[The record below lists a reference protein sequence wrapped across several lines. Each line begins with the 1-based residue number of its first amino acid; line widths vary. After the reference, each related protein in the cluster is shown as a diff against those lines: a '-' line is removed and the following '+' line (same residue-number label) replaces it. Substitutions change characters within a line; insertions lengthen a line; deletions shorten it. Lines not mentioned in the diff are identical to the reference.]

1 MHASHGTVTEGDI
14 YRIGMVRL
22 AFASRL
28 LRVCFTFASR
38 LSLASPLP
46 PCGRCTCAVLTLFAV
61 VNRSQEEPPDVKD
74 LVDACIGPAGDV
86 PIEATG
92 RALQGFQWPANIE
105 RSSIFAWR
113 RLLNRL
119 DEYLKFVTEWHIVK
133 LLDAGKGAK
142 EEEDDDEYED
152 VEEEL
157 PVNDDE
163 VVAALDCSLE
173 ILRHV
178 AGKEHYEGLPQLCDL
193 LASSNPV
200 IVNKT
205 LRVLLCVYERNVTGI
220 QPVPPDL
227 SSRLQAIAVPQCGPS
242 LLNVGKRDVSVAKEK
257 DGAHLK
263 FSIDPNPVEHVDERT
278 DEEKQVG
285 STDPVVVKYHSRSEL
300 PENDFKALKSIMD
313 THGPVR
319 GRRQRFRL
327 LRSIRAS
334 GVYDFSEEQ
343 LELEACNRL
352 LAAATLV
359 PVGVLGEVYGRVQ
372 ETFRKLG
379 ADELLREIFSP
390 DTGFSDQVIICGLQ
404 AFTAKFAGL
413 ERSSLRVDG
422 LDRLLQDGK
431 YSPLGVF
438 LETRCSRSRVNSEL
452 GVRLAEEAIS
462 LVNALCSMNY
472 LCDGLLEAEVL
483 ECIVPF
489 VSDPDPSVRGICE
502 RSLSTLE
509 LLFTNSTSGMSRLIA
524 CNGFDVVQD
533 RLRSEV
539 TAARSVAVLGYQD
552 MYLIK
557 KLLKA
562 LTRMIMTSDA
572 SGIDEK
578 KVEVLYWAIKE
589 IFVAQ
594 ERFGSGVFD
603 AATSCFREV
612 LHFDPLQYKTMS
624 SLELDVSYVEAVSNM
639 KGRDGWVSLNIVPT
653 LSAICLSE
661 AGRELVKSR
670 SALHFVAETFMD
682 VQALCSLPPSHA
694 MGRSLEEMTR
704 HHESMLGDVV
714 EMLVSTVDIVRK
726 IAHTG
731 EIKVEVSGPIVKNL
745 PNFISIAISRLTELL
760 IPVCEANKA
769 AAKAFLEQGGLQMF
783 IDLAQPNLCVD
794 CFSCTQAGHSV
805 VSLLRS
811 LILLEEQR
819 EYALEVTLSSL
830 RASLDNVNRIFL
842 ELEKDNDY
850 SDDFCLSTWKQKPF
864 RQKFEELI
872 PALSKST
879 ILMSGFAFRRAGA
892 AEHKGHA
899 VFIDASLCVLP
910 ELERC
915 IGRVM
920 RLLAVSDAW
929 RIEKDISEVHPVRW
943 EIDAEKDRQDEIELR
958 RDVLNLFFRSTCTFY
973 NNMGRLGDNA
983 ELVWSEQNGW
993 PASHHKEAQE
1003 VIGLLSANAAIGALA
1018 DLARREKG
1026 GPELER
1032 HTIRA
1037 CRLVTAVLFDQRKK
1051 ALFSCPVNAFA
1062 RYGGLDMLLKL
1073 TSRAGSN
1080 CLEVSRA
1087 DVGVFTP
1094 TLKDIKEQERCL
1106 EITGIGRTP
1115 LEKDLER
1122 PEWERRTVVISAQH
1136 ALLSILGILEII
1148 TARGAYK
1155 DSESGI
1161 SPRLY
1166 EPPYWADEAAD
1177 SLQRDLVH
1185 SICRHSGACLLGI
1198 GFGRAWSTAPLPLAK
1213 YFKCLSNC
1221 YKEGPDYLARYS
1233 AMDTAPLDEQQLEE
1247 RLAKDKERPTFSL
1260 SPNVGMD
1267 LKGVVKKFHDI
1278 KASIILDAYCRSGM
1292 VDRLEARQSNRA
1304 TATQPAGESRSLL
1317 IWDDKTMGIK
1327 SFSVDSFRVLTPIDQ
1342 PKSNPKPAK
1351 VMVERS
1357 MALAHVLISVDCLD
1371 SRSRAMPSTPPRSL
1385 VVDKE
1390 ILIDPAVPFSRA
1402 TMKSS
1407 LEELL
1412 GLVSA
1417 LPWSVQDIADTLVE
1431 CYGKDEG
1438 LCVSLASK
1446 VQSQISQS
1454 VERVDGMSASELEGW
1469 AKQGRDDI
1477 LSPVMHLLGA
1487 LLNVS
1492 SIYRRHHS
1500 EGVLAHVLGL
1510 LDRWRQ
1516 GCIAVKKLKA
1526 GNTLRVPRWV
1536 DAALLILAI
1545 VFEEKFKPDKHAL
1558 SADSIPTGAV
1568 PPMETFQAKVRGMLR
1583 PVQEDGEVA
1592 QFLSASSHAIDCLKM
1607 SLKYAEHGWS
1617 PLSED
1622 EIGSPGRFYDPCPR
1636 SSVAATLELLTT
1648 TSKVRKAAD
1657 AILTSRGHNLILSL
1671 SEPLHTAESDKMVA
1685 QILRQLVEDNEALQA
1700 YMEAT
1705 IRSGMQKKRR
1715 GLHLSDGARGYK
1727 TFSVKQFVASFLHLA
1742 CRNSAVFLEAV
1753 LQTCKFSIEGSS
1765 VRVDCLP
1772 DGDPSDARGT
1782 SDRGAPDAT
1791 SPATMKPPGPNTS
1804 EGASPA
1810 HAEPPVVQ
1818 PEATSS
1824 VPKGGKKV
1832 HKSSPKK
1839 ANRKS
1844 ISPAATVMDA
1854 IVGRLFQASTSAFVQ
1869 KMAESC
1875 KKHSVNEA
1883 AAQDPKMM
1891 AEVFCICQQALCINI
1906 LSTLV
1911 ASFSTC
1917 VTAFLRRDSDPLPDW
1932 LARHPGKS
1940 PAKGSLHT
1948 PQVKNVGEQETRA
1961 RPGQR
1966 RPPKA
1971 REQKPHSAP
1980 KASQTGPAS
1989 GTKSKS
1995 SVADACFL
2003 IHAIVRNQ
2011 ISYHGSPHHVPMRQ
2025 ALSKDACSLLI
2036 TLSQR
2041 SKEGQMRVCR
2051 ELGCI
2056 LRAYAYY
2063 PALSISTSEADP
2075 SLQEIALRSL
2085 EKRESRS
2092 ISADLEGSLV
2102 LLATMLSVGIPGQFL
2117 SQDVSHQKEL
2127 IESLLCTGFVEVLV
2141 DVISCMDLSD
2151 AANDRTKVCLSAII
2165 RSLEKLTS
2173 VRATDKPHDDQIADG
2188 DLQNFEELIAH
2199 LNDRGWH
2206 LAGED
2211 SGEGSGESDLESNE
2225 DGMEMEFNTGSDLSD
2240 GPSYFSDHPSYLS
2253 DTSYSSLSDHVD
2265 EFDMGIEH
2273 SGGDSSGTDDMN
2285 ESEEYSSDPFTSSS
2299 GHISGSMGD
2308 DSDEDMMDHDTGTDS
2323 LHDDD
2328 DDDDDDDVVI
2338 GGYEFDYRPNLDDIF
2353 PPEETDLDHAEFH
2366 AHDAP
2371 VNWGNHE
2378 PNDFN
2383 RVHRDLMFD
2392 DNGDSDD
2399 EDGLL
2404 DGNEG
2409 TEMYYSDEDLE
2420 EDIASAPFGDDR
2432 LVGGHALANTPVPP
2446 FWIQEG
2452 NGDQDTQW
2460 RDCDPLFGTAFI
2472 SPRLLSTHIGLFRR
2486 NRETESRLPASP
2498 HNHPLITG
2506 AYGNRDLP
2514 DPRHSSGRM
2523 EDMMGRLRR
2532 SAPPMPIPPFP
2543 SMGPLMVGFRAHPVT
2558 DPRVYGTD
2566 IPDRVVDG
2574 FASAFDESM
2583 GGRAAGGNRRRDRL
2597 GLPGEW
2603 LSVGGERATS
2613 PTFARPRQRQRTDE
2627 DQERLGVE
2635 AQDPGDNVIT
2645 VDRASGPNDHADAL
2659 AVTSDPAPAPEPVN
2673 AAPRAAGA
2681 SADLSQELEPIDP
2694 EFLAALPPD
2703 IQREVIENREREV
2716 RARRIARED
2725 RRRIESIMPFYI
2737 DEERIAL
2744 ASSEDAAEGEGADIG
2759 VDTAE
2764 NGGAIGGSAPSA
2776 FARSSAMHRLPGGEG
2791 PSHPE
2796 ERTET
2801 RSASP
2806 PRAPLPTEGRRN
2818 LPFRQ
2823 IMDVD
2828 DLPRHP
2834 LREEEGILP
2843 AQRDFYRELQ
2853 MLREDGD
2860 AFGSQLTRLFDT
2872 RRMMDAVRHRVLET
2886 RARGNRR
2893 GPRGDPRDLRILH
2906 SFRETSDR
2914 LVDIQSD
2921 RRPLLQENQIPQ
2933 LIKLLRFSRWEGR
2946 LHLNRAIRHL
2956 TESKATGSQVF
2967 EQLFA
2972 LLRCPLSSCESDYD
2986 SLSDTLARL
2995 NHPMPSLLTD
3005 LHGYVVA
3012 THGSCTV
3019 VRALGLEPQDGDLDV
3034 DNGIIATAVVR
3045 RLLEL
3050 LRHCFNL
3057 VKRGVDVILTLDK
3070 VAPLYSV
3077 YQGMMLIESE
3087 PVPATAQNCSI
3098 PALDVLL
3105 SLPLRHGVSKGN
3117 LRGVSLDLVCKFLAH
3132 FEKTEAD
3139 IRDKEQRIR
3148 DKKIRAAKASGEAQF
3163 PSITRLEIEKI
3174 EKERDALV
3182 DKAAPV
3188 RQLFKSINPAIV
3200 RNYVMMLTYP
3210 SLKESETESVR
3221 MILQSLTVM
3230 NIEHWE
3236 TLCDS
3241 AAEFVQ
3247 VLSAEARADLDDL
3260 AAGNVTKKIWKP
3272 DTKGKGVFRCLQAV
3286 AEGVFQLVVDRFD
3299 PSGPSLPEVAQTARK
3314 IAALALSRMLERTK
3328 ESLWEPFNAA
3338 ASAIEEHLKEVET
3351 STKVTLPLP
3360 VQLIRPYV
3368 ESYFLLHDT
3377 LRCSTCSLEV
3387 LSREIS
3393 ELTEEEEAWTNK
3405 REEIA
3410 RAAEEQATTSFTRIQ
3425 SVDFNSLPKS
3435 AENSANTE
3443 KTANHTSCLPSSDS
3457 DFMRFAE
3464 NHRTLVNL
3472 IASHAPTV
3480 LEESMNMLL
3489 KHPKLLD
3496 FENKRI
3502 YFRKRVQGLARQL
3515 SHHARLELNIR
3526 RLHAFEDSFNQLRVV
3541 SKSQLRSPLKVKF
3554 TGEEGIDAGGVSREW
3569 YQVMSREMFNPAISL
3584 FEAVPQGSSTY
3595 QPNPNSIVQTDEARG
3610 ISHLDYFKFVGHV
3623 VGKAL
3628 LDDQVIDAHFT
3639 RSFYKHLLGQ
3649 PLTYKDIEGVDP
3661 EFFKNLTWMLDNS
3674 IDGVFD
3680 LTFSEENDFF
3690 GQKSVIELCPNGAN
3704 IKVTDENKRDY
3715 VDAIARHR
3723 MISAIQPQ
3731 IHAFLEGFWN
3741 VLPRVSLQMFS
3752 DHELELMISGLPDV
3766 DVLDLRAN
3774 CEYHGGYSAT
3784 SQVVLWF
3791 WEILI
3796 AMDREQRALL
3806 LQFVTGTSK
3815 VPVGGFGELQ
3825 AISGRQKFQ
3834 IHKAYGDTDRLPT
3847 AHTCFNQL
3855 DLPPYNTKEQLR
3867 ERLLLAIH
3875 EGKEGFGFA

>member
-1 MHASHGTVTEGDI
+1 
-14 YRIGMVRL
+14 
-22 AFASRL
+22 
-28 LRVCFTFASR
+28 
-38 LSLASPLP
+38 
-46 PCGRCTCAVLTLFAV
+46 
-61 VNRSQEEPPDVKD
+61 VKD

-92 RALQGFQWPANIE
+92 RALQGFRWPASIE

-119 DEYLKFVTEWHIVK
+119 DEYLKYVTESNIVT
-133 LLDAGKGAK
+133 LLDADMTLK
-142 EEEDDDEYED
+142 
-152 VEEEL
+152 EEL

-178 AGKEHYEGLPQLCDL
+178 AGKEHYESLPQLCDL

-205 LRVLLCVYERNVTGI
+205 LLVVLCVYERNVTGI
-220 QPVPPDL
+220 QAVPADL
-227 SSRLQAIAVPQCGPS
+227 SSRLQALAVPQCGPS
-242 LLNVGKRDVSVAKEK
+242 LLDVSKGDVSVAKEK

-285 STDPVVVKYHSRSEL
+285 STEPVVVKYRSRSEL
-300 PENDFKALKSIMD
+300 PKNDFEALRAVID
-313 THGPVR
+313 LHGPVR

-334 GVYDFSEEQ
+334 GVYDFTEGQ

-352 LAAATLV
+352 LAAAALV
-359 PVGVLGEVYGRVQ
+359 PVGVMGEVYGRVQ

-379 ADELLREIFSP
+379 ADELLREIFTA
-390 DTGFSDQVIICGLQ
+390 DTRLSDQVIICGLQ
-404 AFTAKFAGL
+404 AFTAKFAGT
-413 ERSSLRVDG
+413 ERNSYRVDG
-422 LDRLLQDGK
+422 LDKLLQDGK
-431 YSPLGVF
+431 FSPLGLF
-438 LETRCSRSRVNSEL
+438 LEARCSRPRVDSES
-452 GVRLAEEAIS
+452 GARLAQETIS
-462 LVNALCSMNY
+462 MVNALCNMTH
-472 LCDGLLEAEVL
+472 LCDELLEADVL
-483 ECIVPF
+483 ECVVPF
-489 VSDPDPSVRGICE
+489 VSDPNPSVRGICE
-502 RSLSTLE
+502 RSLSTIE
-509 LLFTNSTSGMSRLIA
+509 LLFTNSTSGMNRLIA
-524 CNGFDVVQD
+524 CNGFDAVQE

-539 TAARSVAVLGYQD
+539 TAARSSAAVLGYHD

-557 KLLKA
+557 KLLRA
-562 LTRMIMTSDA
+562 LTRIIMTSDA

-578 KVEVLYWAIKE
+578 KVDVLYWALKE
-589 IFVAQ
+589 IFVSH
-594 ERFGSGVFD
+594 ERFGSGLFD

-612 LHFDPLQYKTMS
+612 LHYDPLQYKTMS
-624 SLELDVSYVEAVSNM
+624 SMKLDVSYVDAISSM
-639 KGRDGWVSLNIVPT
+639 KGRDSSVSLNIVPT

-670 SALHFVAETFMD
+670 SALHFVAETFTD

-726 IAHTG
+726 VAHTG
-731 EIKVEVSGPIVKNL
+731 EIKVELSGSIVKSL
-745 PNFISIAISRLTELL
+745 PSFISIAISRLTELL

-783 IDLAQPNLCVD
+783 IDLAQPGLCVD
-794 CFSCTQAGHSV
+794 CFSCTHAGHSV
-805 VSLLRS
+805 VSFLRS

-819 EYALEVTLSSL
+819 EYALEVTLSNL
-830 RASLDNVNRIFL
+830 RASLDDVNRIFL
-842 ELEKDNDY
+842 EIENDNDY

-864 RQKFEELI
+864 KQKFEELI
-872 PALSKST
+872 VAVSKST
-879 ILMSGFAFRRAGA
+879 ILLSGFAFRRAGA

-899 VFIDASLCVLP
+899 LFIDATLCVLP

-915 IGRVM
+915 IGRVI

-929 RIEKDISEVHPVRW
+929 RIEKDIAEVHAARW
-943 EIDAEKDRQDEIELR
+943 DTEAEKERQDEIELR

-983 ELVWSEQNGW
+983 KLVWSEENGW
-993 PASHHKEAQE
+993 PASHHKDAQE
-1003 VIGLLSANAAIGALA
+1003 VIGLLCANGAIGVLA

-1026 GPELER
+1026 GPEIER

-1051 ALFSCPVNAFA
+1051 ALFSCSVNAFA

-1073 TSRAGSN
+1073 TCSAGSN
-1080 CLEVSRA
+1080 CLGVSCA
-1087 DVGVFTP
+1087 DDNEFTP

-1106 EITGIGRTP
+1106 EITGIGRTA
-1115 LEKDLER
+1115 LEKDLNAL
-1122 PEWERRTVVISAQH
+1122 EWERRSVIISAQH
-1136 ALLSILGILEII
+1136 AFLSILGILEII
-1148 TARGAYK
+1148 TAREAYK
-1155 DSESGI
+1155 QDCESCI
-1161 SPRLY
+1161 SPILY
-1166 EPPYWADEAAD
+1166 EPPYWADTAAD
-1177 SLQRDLVH
+1177 SLQKDLVH
-1185 SICRHSGACLLGI
+1185 SVCRHSGACLLSI
-1198 GFGRAWSTAPLPLAK
+1198 GFGRSWSTSPLPVAK

-1221 YKEGPDYLARYS
+1221 YKEGLEYLVRYS
-1233 AMDTAPLDEQQLEE
+1233 AMDAVPLDEHQLEE
-1247 RLAKDKERPTFSL
+1247 RLAKDKERPNFSQ
-1260 SPNVGMD
+1260 SPNAGLALKEVVNKFQD
-1267 LKGVVKKFHDI
+1267 L
-1278 KASIILDAYCRSGM
+1278 KASIIIDAYCRPGM
-1292 VDRLEARQSNRA
+1292 FDRLEARQRNRA
-1304 TATQPAGESRSLL
+1304 TAVQPADKSRSLL

-1327 SFSVDSFRVLTPIDQ
+1327 SFPLDSFSVLTPIDQ
-1342 PKSNPKPAK
+1342 QKSNLKPAK

-1357 MALAHVLISVDCLD
+1357 TALAHVLISVDCLG
-1371 SRSRAMPSTPPRSL
+1371 SRSSTASSIVPRSL
-1385 VVDKE
+1385 VFDKE
-1390 ILIDPAVPFSRA
+1390 LLIDPAASFSRTA
-1402 TMKSS
+1402 MKSS
-1407 LEELL
+1407 LEDLLEL
-1412 GLVSA
+1412 VRA
-1417 LPWSVQDIADTLVE
+1417 LPWSVHDIADTLVV
-1431 CYGKDEG
+1431 CYGKEET
-1438 LCVSLASK
+1438 LCASLASK
-1446 VQSQISQS
+1446 IQSQISQS
-1454 VERVDGMSASELEGW
+1454 VERVDGMTSSDLEGW
-1469 AKQGRDDI
+1469 AKQGRDDV
-1477 LSPVMHLLGA
+1477 LSPLMHLLVA
-1487 LLNVS
+1487 VLNIS
-1492 SIYRRHHS
+1492 SIYRRQYS
-1500 EGVLAHVLGL
+1500 EGVLTHVVRL
-1510 LDRWRQ
+1510 LDRWRH

-1526 GNTLRVPRWV
+1526 GNTLRVPKWV
-1536 DAALLILAI
+1536 DASLLSLAI
-1545 VFEEKFKPDKHAL
+1545 VCEEKFKPDKHAL
-1558 SADSIPTGAV
+1558 ATDPSTAATM
-1568 PPMETFQAKVRGMLR
+1568 PPMETFMAKVRGMLR
-1583 PVQEDGEVA
+1583 PVEEDVEVTH
-1592 QFLSASSHAIDCLKM
+1592 FLSASSHAIDCLKM

-1617 PLSED
+1617 PPNED
-1622 EIGSPGRFYDPCPR
+1622 ELGSPDRFYDPCPR
-1636 SSVAATLELLTT
+1636 SSVSASLELLST
-1648 TSKVRKAAD
+1648 TSKVRQAAD
-1657 AILTSRGHNLILSL
+1657 AIISSRGHNLILSL
-1671 SEPLHTAESDKMVA
+1671 SEPLHTVESDKMVA
-1685 QILRQLVEDNEALQA
+1685 QILRHLVEDDEALQA
-1700 YMEAT
+1700 SMETT
-1705 IRSGMQKKRR
+1705 IRSGMQRKRR
-1715 GLHLSDGARGYK
+1715 GLQPADGPRAFR
-1727 TFSVKQFVASFLHLA
+1727 TFSVKQFVANFLHLA
-1742 CRNSAVFLEAV
+1742 CRNSAVFLKAV
-1753 LQTCKFSIEGSS
+1753 EKMCGFSTEGSS
-1765 VRVDCLP
+1765 VRVDCVL
-1772 DGDPSDARGT
+1772 DAGPSAAGPT
-1782 SDRGAPDAT
+1782 SDGGVPTAA
-1791 SPATMKPPGPNTS
+1791 SPVTIEPSGPTAS

-1810 HAEPPVVQ
+1810 NAGQPVTQ
-1818 PEATSS
+1818 PEERYPVLKS
-1824 VPKGGKKV
+1824 GQKV
-1832 HKSSPKK
+1832 QKSSPKK
-1839 ANRKS
+1839 GNRKS
-1844 ISPAATVMDA
+1844 LSSAATVIDA
-1854 IVGRLFQASTSAFVQ
+1854 IIGRLLQTSTPAFVQ
-1869 KMAESC
+1869 KMAEAC
-1875 KKHSVNEA
+1875 KKHAVDEA
-1883 AAQDPKMM
+1883 AAQDPKLM
-1891 AEVFCICQQALCINI
+1891 AELYCICQQSLCINI

-1932 LARHPGKS
+1932 LARHSGKT
-1940 PAKGSLHT
+1940 PAKASLHT
-1948 PQVKNVGEQETRA
+1948 PLIKITGEQEAKA
-1961 RPGQR
+1961 RTGQK
-1966 RPPKA
+1966 RPSKA
-1971 REQKPHSAP
+1971 REQKAPHSAP
-1980 KASQTGPAS
+1980 KASQPGPAS
-1989 GTKSKS
+1989 VPKSKS
-1995 SVADACFL
+1995 TVADFCFL
-2003 IHAIVRNQ
+2003 IHTIVRNQ
-2011 ISYHGSPHHVPMRQ
+2011 ISYHGSPRNVPMRQ

-2056 LRAYAYY
+2056 LRSYAYY
-2063 PALSISTSEADP
+2063 PNLSISSSLDDF
-2075 SLQEIALRSL
+2075 SLQGRAVRSL
-2085 EKRESRS
+2085 EKKESRG
-2092 ISADLEGSLV
+2092 ISPDLEGSLV
-2102 LLATMLSVGIPGQFL
+2102 LLATMLSVSIPGQIL
-2117 SQDVSHQKEL
+2117 PQDVSHQKEL
-2127 IESLLCTGFVEVLV
+2127 IESLLGTGFVEVLV
-2141 DVISCMDLSD
+2141 DVISCVDLTD

-2173 VRATDKPHDDQIADG
+2173 VRATEKSHDDQIADG

-2211 SGEGSGESDLESNE
+2211 SGEGNGETDSEMDG
-2225 DGMEMEFNTGSDLSD
+2225 DGMDTEFNSGSDLSD

-2253 DTSYSSLSDHVD
+2253 DTSYSSLSDHGD
-2265 EFDMGIEH
+2265 EFDLGFGH
-2273 SGGDSSGTDDMN
+2273 SSGDGSAGTDDIN
-2285 ESEEYSSDPFTSSS
+2285 ESDGYSSDPFNSSS
-2299 GHISGSMGD
+2299 GHIGSMGD
-2308 DSDEDMMDHDTGTDS
+2308 AGDEDMMDPDDTGTDS

-2328 DDDDDDDVVI
+2328 DDDDDDDDVEVMDRD
-2338 GGYEFDYRPNLDDIF
+2338 YEFDYRPNLDDIF
-2353 PPEETDLDHAEFH
+2353 PPEETEFDHAEF
-2366 AHDAP
+2366 DAP
-2371 VNWGNHE
+2371 DASVHWGNRE

-2392 DNGDSDD
+2392 GHGDSEDD
-2399 EDGLL
+2399 DGFL
-2404 DGNEG
+2404 DGNEEA
-2409 TEMYYSDEDLE
+2409 EMYYSDEEFD
-2420 EDIASAPFGDDR
+2420 EDVASAPFGDDR
-2432 LVGGHALANTPVPP
+2432 LVSGHALANTPVPS
-2446 FWIQEG
+2446 FWMQEG
-2452 NGDQDTQW
+2452 SGEQDTHW
-2460 RDCDPLFGTAFI
+2460 RESDPLFGTAFI

-2486 NRETESRLPASP
+2486 NRDESRASASS
-2498 HNHPLITG
+2498 HNHPLITRSYG
-2506 AYGNRDLP
+2506 ARDLP
-2514 DPRHSSGRM
+2514 DARHPLGRM
-2523 EDMMGRLRR
+2523 DDMMGRLRR
-2532 SAPPMPIPPFP
+2532 SAPPGPIPPFP
-2543 SMGPLMVGFRAHPVT
+2543 GMGPLMVGFRAHPIS
-2558 DPRVYGTD
+2558 DPRVYGTNLS
-2566 IPDRVVDG
+2566 DRIVDG

-2583 GGRAAGGNRRRDRL
+2583 GARRTGGNRRRDRF
-2597 GLPGEW
+2597 GLLTGEW
-2603 LSVGGERATS
+2603 SPVGRERATS
-2613 PTFARPRQRQRTDE
+2613 PTFARPRQRQRIDP
-2627 DQERLGVE
+2627 DRLGEGGRNPV
-2635 AQDPGDNVIT
+2635 DNVIT
-2645 VDRASGPNDHADAL
+2645 VDRASRQI
-2659 AVTSDPAPAPEPVN
+2659 DPAATLATTTEPAPETVTEATN
-2673 AAPRAAGA
+2673 AAPRAGEV
-2681 SADLSQELEPIDP
+2681 SADLGEELEPIDP

-2703 IQREVIENREREV
+2703 LQREVLENREREL
-2716 RARRIARED
+2716 RARRIARDD
-2725 RRRIESIMPFYI
+2725 RRRIESIMPLYMG
-2737 DEERIAL
+2737 EERIPL
-2744 ASSEDAAEGEGADIG
+2744 LSSEDAPVGARAEMYVEPAGS
-2759 VDTAE
+2759 
-2764 NGGAIGGSAPSA
+2764 GGAPSGVA
-2776 FARSSAMHRLPGGEG
+2776 GSSAMPALVTGHAGEG
-2791 PSHPE
+2791 PRHIE
-2796 ERTET
+2796 QRAET
-2801 RSASP
+2801 PSEP
-2806 PRAPLPTEGRRN
+2806 PVRDPLPPAGQHF
-2818 LPFRQ
+2818 PSFRS
-2823 IMDVD
+2823 IPDVD
-2828 DLPRHP
+2828 DLTRNS
-2834 LREEEGILP
+2834 REGDILP
-2843 AQRDFYRELQ
+2843 SQRDLYRELQ
-2853 MLREDGD
+2853 ILREDGYG
-2860 AFGSQLTRLFDT
+2860 FGPQLPRLFDT
-2872 RRMMDAVRHRVLET
+2872 RRMTDAVRQEI
-2886 RARGNRR
+2886 GRR
-2893 GPRGDPRDLRILH
+2893 WRGDPRDLRILQ
-2906 SFRETSDR
+2906 SFREPSDR
-2914 LVDIQSD
+2914 PVDVQSD
-2921 RRPLLQENQIPQ
+2921 RKPLLQENQIPQ

-2956 TESKATGSQVF
+2956 TESKATGFQVF

-2972 LLRCPLSSCESDYD
+2972 LLRCPLSSCESNYD
-2986 SLSDTLARL
+2986 SLSVTLARL

-3012 THGSCTV
+3012 THGACTV
-3019 VRALGLEPQDGDLDV
+3019 VRTLGLEPQEDELDSDG
-3034 DNGIIATAVVR
+3034 GIIATPVVR

-3057 VKRGVDVILTLDK
+3057 VKRGVDVILTLEK
-3070 VAPLYSV
+3070 VGPLYSV
-3077 YQGMMLIESE
+3077 YRGLMLLESDPIPSTVE
-3087 PVPATAQNCSI
+3087 NCGI

-3117 LRGVSLDLVCKFLAH
+3117 LRGASLELVCKFLAH
-3132 FEKTEAD
+3132 FEKTESD
-3139 IRDKEQRIR
+3139 IRDKEQRIK
-3148 DKKIRAAKASGEAQF
+3148 DKKVRAAKTSGGAQF
-3163 PSITRLEIEKI
+3163 PSITRLEIEKL

-3182 DKAAPV
+3182 EKAVPV
-3188 RQLFKSINPAIV
+3188 RLLFKKVNPAII

-3221 MILQSLTVM
+3221 MILQSLTMM

-3236 TLCDS
+3236 TLCDA

-3247 VLSAEARADLDDL
+3247 VLSAEVRADLDDL
-3260 AAGNVTKKIWKP
+3260 ASGNVTKKIWKP
-3272 DTKGKGVFRCLQAV
+3272 DTRGTGVFRCLQAV

-3299 PSGPSLPEVAQTARK
+3299 PSGPSLPEVAQTARE
-3314 IAALALSRMLERTK
+3314 IAARALSQMLEHTK
-3328 ESLWEPFNAA
+3328 ESLWEPFNKA
-3338 ASAIEEHLKEVET
+3338 ASAIEEHLKEVES
-3351 STKVTLPLP
+3351 STKATLPLP

-3377 LRCSTCSLEV
+3377 LRCSTCSLDV

-3410 RAAEEQATTSFTRIQ
+3410 RAAEVQATTSFTRIQ
-3425 SVDFNSLPKS
+3425 SVDFNSLPKT
-3435 AENSANTE
+3435 AEITNTE
-3443 KTANHTSCLPSSDS
+3443 KGANRSLCLPSSDS

-3472 IASHAPTV
+3472 IASHAPSV

-3502 YFRKRVQGLARQL
+3502 FFRKRVHGLARQL

-3526 RLHAFEDSFNQLRVV
+3526 RPHAFEDSFNQLRVV

-3554 TGEEGIDAGGVSREW
+3554 SGEEGVDAGGVSREW

-3855 DLPPYNTKEQLR
+3855 DLPPYVSNCFVSAPGLNSLT
-3867 ERLLLAIH
+3867 
-3875 EGKEGFGFA
+3875 